1 MYYNASI
8 KFIEKRKVYMINKSS
23 SMNFRIDLQ
32 VVGFIVML
40 FVFNACDR
48 KNNENIIVK
57 AITVNSDMY
66 GVADYSVEIFGD
78 STYRII
84 DYSIKLDS
92 NNLTLIDPKKNPT
105 LLEKNTCH
113 GQVSI
118 KENVLFFDAA
128 CRNFNRAVLKNGYM
142 DLYVDDSFVRRLLIK
157 KASIPVPQ
165 YFDKSRFTD
174 YAIFDSPKDSIFD
187 QTYEIKQNDL
197 LLIDSVLTSQL
208 LRLKSSH
215 ANGTYAKQL
224 KVYANKDSVWIIVN
238 LFPNEDLEEYFH
250 YQPLISFLRPSTFEG
265 AYGELRINLTRL
277 SFSDLHF
284 RPAYN

>member
-8 KFIEKRKVYMINKSS
+8 KFIEKRKVYMINKISY
-23 SMNFRIDLQ
+23 MNFRRDLQ
-32 VVGFIVML
+32 VLGFIVML
-40 FVFNACDR
+40 IVFNACDR
-48 KNNENIIVK
+48 KNDENIIVK

-66 GVADYSVEIFGD
+66 GAADYSVEIFGD
-78 STYRII
+78 STYRIT

-174 YAIFDSPKDSIFD
+174 YAIFDSPKDVIFD

-208 LRLKSSH
+208 LRLKSYH
-215 ANGTYAKQL
+215 VHGTYAKQL

-238 LFPNEDLEEYFH
+238 LFPSEDVEANFH
-250 YQPLISFLRPSTFEG
+250 YQPLISFLKPTTFEG
-265 AYGELRINLTRL
+265 VYGELRINLTRH
-277 SFSDLHF
+277 SFSGLHF
-284 RPAYN
+284 QSAYN